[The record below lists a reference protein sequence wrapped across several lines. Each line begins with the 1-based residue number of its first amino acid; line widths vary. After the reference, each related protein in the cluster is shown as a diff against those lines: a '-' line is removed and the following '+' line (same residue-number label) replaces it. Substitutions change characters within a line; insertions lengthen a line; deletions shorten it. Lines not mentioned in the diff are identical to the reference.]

1 MLLHAFCNYNFNIK
15 TTLAFLS
22 NPNNPLTAFRIFIA
36 KFKIESFETD
46 NWLSRGKL
54 TDKGN
59 GE

>member
-1 MLLHAFCNYNFNIK
+1 MLSVSDK
-15 TTLAFLS
+15 
-22 NPNNPLTAFRIFIA
+22 NNPLTAFRIFIA